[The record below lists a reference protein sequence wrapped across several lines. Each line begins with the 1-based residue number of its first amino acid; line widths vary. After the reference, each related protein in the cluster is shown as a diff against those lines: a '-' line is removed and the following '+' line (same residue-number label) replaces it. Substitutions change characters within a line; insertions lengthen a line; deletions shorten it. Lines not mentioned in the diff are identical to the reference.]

1 MLQKFSD
8 TLNQW
13 RRREQNFSRSEPVA
27 FLAGSG
33 LLFLLAS
40 RRSGLVQAGL
50 MVGSGF
56 LFYRGLTS
64 YFRLDEDDED
74 DEDKKLSGLTS
85 DRPSSRPIPINHTI
99 DPANRVDEALWE
111 TFPASDPPATY

>member
-13 RRREQNFSRSEPVA
+13 RRGKQKVSRSEPVA

-50 MVGSGF
+50 MAGSGF
-56 LFYRGLTS
+56 LFYRGLRR
-64 YFRLDEDDED
+64 YFRLDEQ
-74 DEDKKLSGLTS
+74 DEDKKLAELTS
-85 DRPSSRPIPINHTI
+85 NRPNSRPIPINHTI
-99 DPANRVDEALWE
+99 DPTNKVDETLWE